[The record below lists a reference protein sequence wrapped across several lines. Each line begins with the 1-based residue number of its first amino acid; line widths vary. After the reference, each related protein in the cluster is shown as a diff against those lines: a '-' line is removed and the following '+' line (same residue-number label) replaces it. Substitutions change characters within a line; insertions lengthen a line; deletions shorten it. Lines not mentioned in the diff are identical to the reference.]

1 MKFKSRLCISRQIHS
16 GKEFMKYTSAMA
28 HFCKTTTVFDAM
40 QTIRDAGFDGL
51 DFPISVYSR
60 PLDSPLRKDDWRQWT
75 REVRRFSDRIGL
87 PVLQAHASWEQ
98 TVAEDFHFEPPYEIY
113 ARTMEACHILGCRN
127 LVFHPV
133 LYLFRVRGEGMKE
146 RLHEWNVQWFRAL
159 LPLAEKFDLV
169 IELENMFDYRH
180 VQLPGDPAFPYTSA
194 EEMLALCDRLNSDR
208 VRICLDTGHANIA
221 GQDVPA
227 MIRRYGNR
235 LAVLHLNDNFGKIEP
250 VFEDLH
256 LFPGYGL
263 LDWEAIFSA
272 LHEIRYD
279 GTVNM
284 EPVAQLDRMPPE
296 LRVLQLRTALEIL
309 RYYNRRNDA

>member
-194 EEMLALCDRLNSDR
+194 EDMLALCDRLNSDR

-227 MIRRYGNR
+227 MIRRYGDR

-296 LRVLQLRTALEIL
+296 LRVLQLRTAIEIM

>member
-1 MKFKSRLCISRQIHS
+1 MKFRFRLCISRQINS

-194 EEMLALCDRLNSDR
+194 EDMLALCDRLNSDR

>member
-60 PLDSPLRKDDWRQWT
+60 PLDSPLRKDDWRQWA

-194 EEMLALCDRLNSDR
+194 EDMLALCDRLNSDR

-263 LDWEAIFSA
+263 LDWEAIFSE

>member
-127 LVFHPV
+127 LIFHPV

-194 EEMLALCDRLNSDR
+194 EDMLALCDRLNSDR

>member
-133 LYLFRVRGEGMKE
+133 LYLFRVREEAVKE

-194 EEMLALCDRLNSDR
+194 EDMLALCDWLNSDR

>member
-194 EEMLALCDRLNSDR
+194 EDMLALCDRLNSDR

>member
-194 EEMLALCDRLNSDR
+194 EDMLALCDWLNSDR

-221 GQDVPA
+221 GQNVPA

>member
-1 MKFKSRLCISRQIHS
+1 MKFRFRLCISRQIHS

-194 EEMLALCDRLNSDR
+194 EDMLALCDRLNSDR

>member
-1 MKFKSRLCISRQIHS
+1 
-16 GKEFMKYTSAMA
+16 
-28 HFCKTTTVFDAM
+28 
-40 QTIRDAGFDGL
+40 
-51 DFPISVYSR
+51 
-60 PLDSPLRKDDWRQWT
+60 
-75 REVRRFSDRIGL
+75 
-87 PVLQAHASWEQ
+87 
-98 TVAEDFHFEPPYEIY
+98 
-113 ARTMEACHILGCRN
+113 MEACHILGCRN

-194 EEMLALCDRLNSDR
+194 EDMLALCDRLNSDR

>member
-133 LYLFRVRGEGMKE
+133 LYLFRVREEAVKE

-263 LDWEAIFSA
+263 LDWEAIFSE

>member
-1 MKFKSRLCISRQIHS
+1 MKFRFRLCISRQIHS

-133 LYLFRVRGEGMKE
+133 LYLFRVREEGMKE

-194 EEMLALCDRLNSDR
+194 EDMLALCDRLNSDR

>member
-133 LYLFRVRGEGMKE
+133 LYLFRVRGEGMKV

-169 IELENMFDYRH
+169 IEL
-180 VQLPGDPAFPYTSA
+180 
-194 EEMLALCDRLNSDR
+194 
-208 VRICLDTGHANIA
+208 
-221 GQDVPA
+221 
-227 MIRRYGNR
+227 
-235 LAVLHLNDNFGKIEP
+235 
-250 VFEDLH
+250 
-256 LFPGYGL
+256 
-263 LDWEAIFSA
+263 
-272 LHEIRYD
+272 
-279 GTVNM
+279 
-284 EPVAQLDRMPPE
+284 
-296 LRVLQLRTALEIL
+296 
-309 RYYNRRNDA
+309 

>member
-133 LYLFRVRGEGMKE
+133 LYLFRVRGEGRKE

-194 EEMLALCDRLNSDR
+194 EDMLALCDWLNSDR

-227 MIRRYGNR
+227 MIRRYGDR

>member
-1 MKFKSRLCISRQIHS
+1 
-16 GKEFMKYTSAMA
+16 MKYTSAMA

-146 RLHEWNVQWFRAL
+146 RLHEWNVQWFRVL

-194 EEMLALCDRLNSDR
+194 EDMLALCDWLNSDR

>member
-194 EEMLALCDRLNSDR
+194 EDMLALCDRLNSDR

-227 MIRRYGNR
+227 MIRRYGDR

>member
-133 LYLFRVRGEGMKE
+133 LYLFRVREEGMKE

-194 EEMLALCDRLNSDR
+194 EDMLALCDRLNSDR

>member
-1 MKFKSRLCISRQIHS
+1 
-16 GKEFMKYTSAMA
+16 MKYTSAMA

-194 EEMLALCDRLNSDR
+194 EDMLALCDRLNSER

-227 MIRRYGNR
+227 MIRRYGDR
-235 LAVLHLNDNFGKIEP
+235 LAVLHLNDNLGKIEP

-296 LRVLQLRTALEIL
+296 LRVLQLRTAIEIM

>member
-1 MKFKSRLCISRQIHS
+1 MKFRFRLCISWQIHS

-133 LYLFRVRGEGMKE
+133 LYLFRVREEGMKE

-194 EEMLALCDRLNSDR
+194 EDMLALCDRLDSDR

>member
-133 LYLFRVRGEGMKE
+133 LYLFRVREEAVKE

-194 EEMLALCDRLNSDR
+194 EDMLALCDRLNSDR

>member
-194 EEMLALCDRLNSDR
+194 EDMLALCDWLNSDR

-227 MIRRYGNR
+227 MIRRYGDR

>member
-16 GKEFMKYTSAMA
+16 VKEFMKYTSAMA

-194 EEMLALCDRLNSDR
+194 EDMLALCDWLNSDR

>member
-133 LYLFRVRGEGMKE
+133 LYLFRVREEGMKE

-194 EEMLALCDRLNSDR
+194 EDMLALCDWLNSDR

>member
-194 EEMLALCDRLNSDR
+194 EDMLALCDRLNSDR

-309 RYYNRRNDA
+309 RYYNRKNDA